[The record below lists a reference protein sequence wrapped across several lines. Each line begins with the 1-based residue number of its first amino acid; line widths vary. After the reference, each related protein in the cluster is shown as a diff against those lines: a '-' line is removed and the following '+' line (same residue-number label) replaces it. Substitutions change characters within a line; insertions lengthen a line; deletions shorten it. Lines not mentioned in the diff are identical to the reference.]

1 MRTLFISIATASLI
15 TLSACGDIASDA
27 SSPEAV
33 KAKADRLEAKVTTDL
48 SKMDTPELIEFVDEE
63 AKKMTAV
70 LQQVTDGPSAEAALE
85 DIHNIVP
92 RLNASLKSLEDL
104 DVENMTLNLGNMRKM
119 MKVAQSQVGL
129 VSEVVR
135 ISNIPEARAV
145 LEKEFDKIEITHK

>member
-1 MRTLFISIATASLI
+1 MKTF
-15 TLSACGDIASDA
+15 TLSLAAASIIALTACEDIASDT
-27 SSPEAV
+27 SSPV
-33 KAKADRLEAKVTTDL
+33 TDKVKADRIEAKVTTDL

-70 LQQVTDGPSAEAALE
+70 LQNVTDGPSAEAALE
-85 DIHNIVP
+85 DIRNIVP

-129 VSEVVR
+129 VNEVVR

-145 LEKEFDKIEITHK
+145 LEKEFDKIEIPNK